1 MVLVV
6 PSLLALAFAW
16 AAIAKVTRF
25 AAWRAALAGYRLPKP
40 AEASARFLVPVV
52 EVVAAVLLVGGGD
65 VTKAGAAL
73 SVALL
78 AAFSLAVL
86 RARRLGDDRLP
97 CGCFGGAGKRDYRL
111 MLVRNSFLG
120 VVAAAVLLVPD
131 VAGYELRPPEASQ
144 AVPAVLVALGIALIG
159 WVVVSVARNGAR
171 N

>member
-1 MVLVV
+1 MLLV

-25 AAWRAALAGYRLPKP
+25 AAWRGALRGYRLPKP
-40 AEASARFLVPVV
+40 VEASALVLVPVV

-78 AAFSLAVL
+78 AGFSLAVL
-86 RARRLGDDRLP
+86 RARRLGGDRLP
-97 CGCFGGAGKRDYRL
+97 CGCFGGAGTRDYRL
-111 MLVRNSFLG
+111 MLVRNAFLG
-120 VVAAAVLLVPD
+120 AVAAAVLLVPD
-131 VAGYELRPPEASQ
+131 VAGYELEAPDASQ
-144 AVPAVLVALGIALIG
+144 AIPALLVGLGIALIG
-159 WVVVSVARNGAR
+159 WLVVSVARNGAR